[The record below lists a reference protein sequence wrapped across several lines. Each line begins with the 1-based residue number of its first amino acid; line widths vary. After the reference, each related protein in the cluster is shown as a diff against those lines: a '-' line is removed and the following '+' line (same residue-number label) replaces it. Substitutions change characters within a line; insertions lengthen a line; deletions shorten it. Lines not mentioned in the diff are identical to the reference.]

1 LVLDSAHPG
10 PLAPRWQEI
19 TGCLGRSYRDQGGSV
34 MELSLLGLLILVV
47 LLLNTSEGK
56 YGRVAVM
63 FLVVVAL
70 SMVAMNWANIKPYLI
85 KETSK

>member
-1 LVLDSAHPG
+1 
-10 PLAPRWQEI
+10 
-19 TGCLGRSYRDQGGSV
+19 